1 MTSGDNSTKLAVVQ
15 RLFEA
20 MNDHDLDAL
29 GRCFAPDVRSEQPFH
44 PDRAFRG
51 RERVRKNWAA
61 IFQHVP
67 DFRAEL
73 CRSASAGEEVWIEL
87 YGHGTRIQDGE
98 QVEARGVMIL
108 GIRGEEITW
117 SRVFTEPVHHR
128 RSGLSDMV
136 KELYHRQSRRAR
148 VPAR

>member
-1 MTSGDNSTKLAVVQ
+1 M
-15 RLFEA
+15 
-20 MNDHDLDAL
+20 
-29 GRCFAPDVRSEQPFH
+29 
-44 PDRAFRG
+44 
-51 RERVRKNWAA
+51 RKNWAA
-61 IFQHVP
+61 IFQYVP

-73 CRSASAGEEVWIEL
+73 CRSTVTGDEVWIEL

-136 KELYHRQSRRAR
+136 KELYHRQSRRVR